1 MCRKL
6 TYLLLVASC
15 CASLAGCR
23 KEPQVDPALAELDS
37 FTRELVK
44 KVESAPDPSAGVDEA
59 QKFMDSRKADLAPK
73 VASIRD
79 PRGLQAGDDTRKKL
93 LEGVTNNV
101 LRVSGL
107 QIKYLDNSMRDPV
120 FKAKLD
126 RLVNDYHSLLK

>member
-6 TYLLLVASC
+6 ACLLLVVLASC
-15 CASLAGCR
+15 AILAGCR
-23 KEPQVDPALAELDS
+23 KDSEIDPALAELDS

-59 QKFMDSRKADLAPK
+59 QKFLDSRKADLASK
-73 VASIRD
+73 VASIKD
-79 PRGLQAGDDTRKKL
+79 PKGLQASDETRKKV
-93 LEGVTNNV
+93 LEGVTDNV

-107 QIKYLDNSMRDPV
+107 QIKYLDNRDPV

-126 RLVNDYHSLLK
+126 KLVSDYNSLLR